1 VFMDAHLDN
10 LPASA
15 ELSYGF
21 RTSESGAT
29 TLDDSVTLS
38 TRKDGDRGRVV
49 NVDYLHGEHHLEL
62 PAVDHAQSNPVI
74 LYFLEHD
81 VRDMHRRLGGQENY
95 FRRRIRLAFAEA
107 ARMRPVNIRYAGRQ
121 VQATE
126 VSVQP
131 YADDPLKDRSRAWRA
146 SPTHP
151 AAVGPGPRGRVPVA
165 HRGPARR
172 LQHAQAGKRADPQ
185 GTEDGR
191 GDKMNT
197 KLPLVLLVALA
208 ILPAGQAAARM
219 NDFPT
224 QERVEFV
231 LECARDAQ
239 KKSPRPRRLRGI
251 HLQVFLRH
259 RPVGAKA
266 HLRPVRGAIHRR
278 QVVHHRRR
286 ARRGRA
292 RLRQGQG
299 AGTPLPQRRGGR
311 AQGVFHPLGATL
323 LTVLCGWLAVAR
335 ADVALP
341 MTEVAPGVYVHS
353 GHHEETDAANLGDI
367 ANIGFV
373 VGEKCAAV
381 VDSGGSMQVGR
392 ALLAALRRLT
402 DRPVCYVVNT
412 HMHPDHVFGNGAFAQ
427 LQPRPRFVG
436 SARLPRAL
444 AERGE
449 HYLASLSEALGEA
462 AAGTR
467 VVLPDLTVDG
477 EMPLD
482 LGGRT
487 LTLRT
492 WPTAHTNNDLTVFD
506 EASGSLWLGDL
517 LFETRI
523 PSIDGSLRGWL
534 AVMGELRQLTVRHA
548 IPGHGAV
555 DRPGPVCWMRS
566 RPTWSAWQRAPGR
579 PWRKD

>member
-1 VFMDAHLDN
+1 
-10 LPASA
+10 
-15 ELSYGF
+15 
-21 RTSESGAT
+21 
-29 TLDDSVTLS
+29 
-38 TRKDGDRGRVV
+38 
-49 NVDYLHGEHHLEL
+49 
-62 PAVDHAQSNPVI
+62 
-74 LYFLEHD
+74 
-81 VRDMHRRLGGQENY
+81 
-95 FRRRIRLAFAEA
+95 
-107 ARMRPVNIRYAGRQ
+107 
-121 VQATE
+121 
-126 VSVQP
+126 
-131 YADDPLKDRSRAWRA
+131 
-146 SPTHP
+146 
-151 AAVGPGPRGRVPVA
+151 
-165 HRGPARR
+165 
-172 LQHAQAGKRADPQ
+172 
-185 GTEDGR
+185 
-191 GDKMNT
+191 
-197 KLPLVLLVALA
+197 
-208 ILPAGQAAARM
+208 
-219 NDFPT
+219 
-224 QERVEFV
+224 
-231 LECARDAQ
+231 
-239 KKSPRPRRLRGI
+239 
-251 HLQVFLRH
+251 
-259 RPVGAKA
+259 
-266 HLRPVRGAIHRR
+266 
-278 QVVHHRRR
+278 
-286 ARRGRA
+286 
-292 RLRQGQG
+292 
-299 AGTPLPQRRGGR
+299 
-311 AQGVFHPLGATL
+311 VFHPLGATL

-555 DRPGPVCWMRS
+555 DRPWPGVLDAQQAYLERVAT
-566 RPTWSAWQRAPGR
+566 RTRAALAQGLTLR
-579 PWRKD
+579 QAVDAADMADAAGWRLAEHYHRRNLTAAYAELEWE